1 MLANTDI
8 RATAKDKG
16 VRLWEIAEYLKVS
29 DPTMIGKLRRELSA
43 NEKKRMFTIIDEIAA
58 AKQS

>member
-29 DPTMIGKLRRELSA
+29 DPTMTRKLRRELSA
-43 NEKKRMFTIIDEIAA
+43 NEKKRMFTIIDEIAS